1 MEWLAIK
8 HYDYDLI
15 FTQSRE
21 ARDVVLSYYVL
32 NKITIN
38 TVVLRVFNS
47 EEEATI
53 YCNNINQITQL
64 IKDL

>member
-8 HYDYDLI
+8 HYEYDLI

-21 ARDVVLSYYVL
+21 SRDIVLSYYVK
-32 NKITIN
+32 NGITIN

-47 EEEATI
+47 EEEATK
-53 YCNNINQITQL
+53 YCNNINQITNL
-64 IKDL
+64 IKNL

>member
-8 HYDYDLI
+8 HYEYDLI

-21 ARDVVLSYYVL
+21 ARDVILSYYVL

-47 EEEATI
+47 EEEATR